1 MTSVSLTKRQEE
13 VLQLVKMGASNK
25 QIAQRLNLSES
36 TIKLHMTSLLKK
48 FAVQNRSQL
57 AIFSTPGYKP
67 AIPTPPSLEAKP
79 IGWVKRTAKDVKGI
93 VFTASPPDETWE
105 AIYIRKVI

>member
-1 MTSVSLTKRQEE
+1 MSVQLTKRQQD

-67 AIPTPPSLEAKP
+67 SMPVPPSLEAKP
-79 IGWVKRTAKDVKGI
+79 VGWIKRTKNEVRGV
-93 VFTASPPDETWE
+93 VFTAKPPDETWE
-105 AIYIRKVI
+105 AIYTKRD